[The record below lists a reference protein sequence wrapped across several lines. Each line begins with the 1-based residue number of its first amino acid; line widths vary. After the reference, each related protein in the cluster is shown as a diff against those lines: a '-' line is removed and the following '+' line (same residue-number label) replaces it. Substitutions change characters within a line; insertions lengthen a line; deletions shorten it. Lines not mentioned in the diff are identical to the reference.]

1 VGHTVTILAD
11 HKGFT
16 APHVSG
22 DEYYVDAK
30 INIDDYTAN
39 GEVISASSLGLSS
52 VNAVMITGQEKGVG
66 NAGFLATVELDT
78 SGDLASSS
86 TFQIV
91 ATDFDGTNAAASA
104 SDDIGMVRVRV
115 YGLI

>member
-1 VGHTVTILAD
+1 MTHSVTLIAD
-11 HKGFT
+11 RKGYT

-22 DEYYVDAK
+22 DEYYVDAT
-30 INIDDYTAN
+30 IDISSYTAG

-52 VNAVMITGQEKGVG
+52 IHAVMITGQEKGVG
-66 NAGFLATVELDT
+66 NSGFLATVELDD
-78 SGDLASSS
+78 SGNLASNS

-91 ATDFDGTNAAASA
+91 ATDFDGTNAVASA
-104 SDDIGMVRVRV
+104 GNDVGMVRVRV

>member
-1 VGHTVTILAD
+1 MTHTVTILAD
-11 HKGFT
+11 HKGYT

-30 INIDDYTAN
+30 INITSYTAG
-39 GEVISASSLGLSS
+39 GEVISASDLGLSS

-66 NAGFLATVELDT
+66 PAGFLATVELDT
-78 SGDLASSS
+78 AGDLASST

-91 ATDFDGTNAAASA
+91 ATDFDGTNAVASGT
-104 SDDIGMVRVRV
+104 DDIGMVRVRV